1 MSQIP
6 IKILVVDDDSALLA
20 VLEAGLR
27 MQGDYDVTAVTS
39 GSEALALIESRA
51 FDLVITDYL
60 LGERDIDG
68 LTVLRAVRAKD
79 EKALV
84 IIITA
89 YASLEVTL
97 ESIHWGAYDFLTKPF
112 QLDELQLVIRNAAE
126 RIRLG
131 RENGELRLQVGEL
144 IQSLDE
150 MQMQQGELLERLRQ
164 LHDEGLGAEGTGGS
178 TAPALVSASLMELRR
193 RRREQLSTYVR
204 MGETIRDRINR
215 ERENIETLFK
225 KGMLSE
231 QIYQRA
237 IMERKRN
244 ATS

>member
-1 MSQIP
+1 MSPNP
-6 IKILVVDDDSALLA
+6 IKILVVDDDVALLA

-27 MQGDYDVTAVTS
+27 MQPDYDITAVAT
-39 GSEALALIESRA
+39 GPEALALVESRA
-51 FDLVITDYL
+51 FDLVVTDYL
-60 LGERDIDG
+60 LGDRDING
-68 LTVLRAVRAKD
+68 LTVLRAVRAKN
-79 EKALV
+79 EKTLV

-97 ESIHWGAYDFLTKPF
+97 ESIHWGAHDFLTKPF

-126 RIRLG
+126 RIRLEW
-131 RENGELRLQVGEL
+131 ENDALRRQVESL
-144 IQSLDE
+144 IQALDE
-150 MQMQQGELLERLRQ
+150 MQQQQGDMVDRLRQ
-164 LHDEGLGAEGTGGS
+164 LHDEGAGAEGMNAMPT
-178 TAPALVSASLMELRR
+178 PALANASLVELRR

-204 MGETIRDRINR
+204 MGETIRDRLTR

-231 QIYQRA
+231 QLYQRA

-244 ATS
+244 PAP